1 MEVIMDSLAALLS
14 RRSIRKY
21 DSRAIEDD
29 LIEKLLRAAMCAPSA
44 GNEQPWHFIVIRER
58 ALLDAI
64 PTIHPHSGMIGGASA
79 AILVLGDPTLEK
91 YDGYWVQDCSAAVEN
106 LLVAATGLG
115 LGAVWLGVYPIED
128 RVRGLRKLFG
138 VPGHVI
144 PFAVIPIGYPAEH
157 KPPADRY
164 SESRIHLDRW

>member
-1 MEVIMDSLAALLS
+1 MDCLTAVLS
-14 RRSIRKY
+14 RQSIRKY
-21 DSRAIEDD
+21 ESRAVEDD
-29 LIEKLLRAAMCAPSA
+29 LLENLLRAAMSAPSA

-64 PTIHPHSGMIGGASA
+64 PSIHPYSRMLGEASV

-106 LLVAATGLG
+106 LLVAASGLG

-128 RVRGLRKLFG
+128 RVLGLRKLFG
-138 VPGHVI
+138 VPDHVI
-144 PFAVIPIGYPAEH
+144 PFAVVPVGYPAEH

-164 SESRIHLDRW
+164 SESRVHRDRW